1 MQKRLESGWGALFS
15 AVVVCGLAVSGLS
28 FGQWRGMTALA
39 LLSTAAMLF
48 HPRLRHFILLPSA
61 LALTSGL
68 MLMINGA
75 GGWQIMP

>member
-1 MQKRLESGWGALFS
+1 MQKRLESGWGALF
-15 AVVVCGLAVSGLS
+15 ATVVVCGLAVSGLS
-28 FGQWRGMTALA
+28 LSQWRGMTALA

-48 HPRLRHFILLPSA
+48 HSRLRHFILLPSV

-68 MLMINGA
+68 MLMISGS